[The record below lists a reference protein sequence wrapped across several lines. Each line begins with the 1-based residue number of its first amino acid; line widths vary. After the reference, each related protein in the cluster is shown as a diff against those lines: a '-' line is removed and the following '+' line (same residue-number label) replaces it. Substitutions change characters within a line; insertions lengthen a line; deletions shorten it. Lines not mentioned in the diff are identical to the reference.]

1 MKIPSWFVIGC
12 GLLALN
18 LILVLGGTVSR
29 YASAEAPDDRQKLSE
44 PPSQLDAPGA
54 QDAAEF
60 ASSEVA
66 SPTLAIAPSDA
77 LPTVPSL
84 ENLSPA
90 MPGVVSIAEIESAI
104 GELPPANDLLAPLDA
119 MMKAVPA
126 PVSEQLSHSFFE
138 SLKLR
143 LRTSEHLNKSTIGLV
158 DEAAIL
164 YQRGEIAEAQKLLGL
179 ATQLREMTA
188 RLLVTHP

>member
-29 YASAEAPDDRQKLSE
+29 YASAEAPDDHQKLSE
-44 PPSQLDAPGA
+44 PPSQFDAPGA
-54 QDAAEF
+54 LDAAEL
-60 ASSEVA
+60 ASSEAV
-66 SPTLAIAPSDA
+66 SPTLAVPPSDA

-90 MPGVVSIAEIESAI
+90 MPGLVGIAEIESAV

-188 RLLVTHP
+188 QLLVTHP

>member
-29 YASAEAPDDRQKLSE
+29 YASAEAPDDHQKLSE
-44 PPSQLDAPGA
+44 PPSQRDAPGA
-54 QDAAEF
+54 LDTAEL
-60 ASSEVA
+60 ASSEV
-66 SPTLAIAPSDA
+66 SPTLAVPPSDA

-90 MPGVVSIAEIESAI
+90 MPGVVGIAEIESAL
-104 GELPPANDLLAPLDA
+104 GELPPATDVLAPLDA

-143 LRTSEHLNKSTIGLV
+143 LRTSEHLNKSAIGLV